1 MDGCTDIQDP
11 ANMSLKGHML
21 SHRTLSLETLL
32 WARRV
37 CWPCKFPPQTCK
49 AHQAR
54 SDQPRFMQALS
65 LEQVIADSAPLS
77 CLIGDVR
84 GSASVLTR
92 IRGYVGRTVTSAGPQ
107 MATIIDNPIQA
118 AAVHWGLK
126 VSLQRLPLKALA
138 LMCPLVADFSC
149 RRALYQHCGR
159 RRALQWH
166 PPWTRN
172 MRRSFEGS

>member
-1 MDGCTDIQDP
+1 MLGLGHLDTASDIPAGFEQRVWMDGCTDIQDP
-11 ANMSLKGHML
+11 ANMSLTRHML

-37 CWPCKFPPQTCK
+37 CWPWKFPPQTCK

-54 SDQPRFMQALS
+54 SDQPRLMQALS

-84 GSASVLTR
+84 DSASVLTR
-92 IRGYVGRTVTSAGPQ
+92 IHGYVGRLATAAAPQ

-118 AAVHWGLK
+118 AAAAQEKPGTGAEGKFAAAVFEGDGLD
-126 VSLQRLPLKALA
+126 VSLAA
-138 LMCPLVADFSC
+138 
-149 RRALYQHCGR
+149 
-159 RRALQWH
+159 
-166 PPWTRN
+166 
-172 MRRSFEGS
+172 

>member
-1 MDGCTDIQDP
+1 
-11 ANMSLKGHML
+11 MSLKGHML

-84 GSASVLTR
+84 DSASVLTR
-92 IRGYVGRTVTSAGPQ
+92 VRGDVGRVLT
-107 MATIIDNPIQA
+107 A
-118 AAVHWGLK
+118 AAPSNGNHYRQSNSGSSG
-126 VSLQRLPLKALA
+126 SLGAEGKFAA
-138 LMCPLVADFSC
+138 A
-149 RRALYQHCGR
+149 A
-159 RRALQWH
+159 
-166 PPWTRN
+166 
-172 MRRSFEGS
+172 FEGAGLDVSFGGGLLL

>member
-1 MDGCTDIQDP
+1 MGKESVLAVQI
-11 ANMSLKGHML
+11 S
-21 SHRTLSLETLL
+21 S
-32 WARRV
+32 
-37 CWPCKFPPQTCK
+37 
-49 AHQAR
+49 
-54 SDQPRFMQALS
+54 
-65 LEQVIADSAPLS
+65 ADVQSAPGAVRPAAVHAGTEFGAGHRRFCAPEMS
-77 CLIGDVR
+77 SGDVR
-84 GSASVLTR
+84 DSASVLTR
-92 IRGYVGRTVTSAGPQ
+92 IRGHVVRMVTAAAPQ